1 MKIYLIL
8 SIALITAAI
17 TLAAMGFIWGAILC
31 GLLASLLMMRSYKVF
46 RKSQQNIITV
56 LKAVENNDHTFYLK
70 ENNGESSNKGF
81 NQTLNQIKHL
91 IQETQK
97 EVRDQ
102 ELFLS
107 QIIEQVPTGIIIMNE
122 EGSVRFINQS
132 ALTYLSLPV
141 ITHLHRIRQVYP
153 ELYDAIIECPE
164 NESKS
169 VVIQTEKEIQ
179 QLIVEKSHT
188 SLASEVV
195 TVITIN
201 DFNSELEQRETDSWI
216 SLIRVMTHEIMNSIA
231 PIRSISEI
239 LLSQEQNQ
247 NEEIY
252 PAIKTIHDTSDRL
265 IRFVD
270 DYRKFSSVPQPQP
283 SELLLEP
290 LIAESAALIMGD
302 LKAKSIALNID
313 LSAEV
318 EVISADKN
326 LMMQVLQNL
335 LKNALEAT
343 PEGGIIEITSGRTV
357 SKKLFIQIFNSGEP
371 IADDVRPYIFIPFFS
386 TKAGGSGIGLSLSR
400 YIMRLH
406 GGNLRYVSH
415 PKGSSFLL
423 EL

>member
-141 ITHLHRIRQVYP
+141 ITHLHRIHQVYP
-153 ELYDAIIECPE
+153 ELYDTIIECPE

-239 LLSQEQNQ
+239 LLSQEQHQ

-283 SELLLEP
+283 SELLLEL

>member
-141 ITHLHRIRQVYP
+141 ITHLYRIRQVYP